1 MREIFRRK
9 AVDNNAC
16 GLNVWSVVGVGVGGT
31 PVVITDDSET
41 LWLYYLK
48 SVVVGEHVE
57 LETGEA

>member
-1 MREIFRRK
+1 MWGTMREIFRRK

-41 LWLYYLK
+41 L
-48 SVVVGEHVE
+48 
-57 LETGEA
+57 